1 MRTIVKHILLITA
14 ALSLV
19 SCRKDTVTEKWVL
32 AEYTCKS
39 DIADQRFTY
48 QYDAQG
54 RLVQVKEET
63 KGLPTVHVVYTY
75 ERNTI
80 TRYLLG
86 DPTNLENWAGKIV
99 YTLDNSGKVVK
110 SVDELLEQV
119 QIYSY
124 SADGFLEKVTDGD
137 GHVTQYSW
145 KNNSLDKMM
154 QPDGITVQYTY
165 TSNESLGLLCVN
177 ITEKGDNNLAHLGY
191 FGKNSRLLP
200 AKMEDITSDGKAALT
215 VEYNYTAFDATAHL
229 TGYTETTSLSMAPL
243 ETKFTNTCTLTW
255 KNLQ

>member
-39 DIADQRFTY
+39 DRLDQRFTY

-86 DPTNLENWAGKIV
+86 DPMDLENWASKIV

-110 SVDELLEQV
+110 SVDELLGQA

-124 SADGFLEKVTDGD
+124 SADGFLEKVSDGD
-137 GHVTQYSW
+137 GNVTQYSW

-154 QPDGITVQYTY
+154 HADGTTVQYTY
-165 TSNESLGLLCVN
+165 SNNESMGLLCVN
-177 ITEKGDNNLAHLGY
+177 ISEKGDNNLAHLGY

-200 AKMEDITSDGKAALT
+200 AKMKDITSDGKAALT
-215 VEYNYTAFDATAHL
+215 VEYNYTAFDANARL
-229 TGYTETTSLSMAPL
+229 TGYTQTTMLSAGSLEAQSV
-243 ETKFTNTCTLTW
+243 NTYKLTW
-255 KNLQ
+255 KPLQ

>member
-1 MRTIVKHILLITA
+1 MKAFIKHTLLLVA
-14 ALSLV
+14 ALSFF
-19 SCRKDTVTEKWVL
+19 SCRKDAPAGKWVL

-39 DIADQRFTY
+39 DKLDQRNTF

-54 RLVQVKEET
+54 RLVQVKKET

-86 DPTNLENWAGKIV
+86 DPTNLENWVGKIV

-137 GHVTQYSW
+137 GNVTQYSW

-154 QPDGITVQYTY
+154 HADGITVQYTY
-165 TSNESLGLLCVN
+165 SNNESLGLLCVN

-200 AKMEDITSDGKAALT
+200 AKIEDITADGKVVLT
-215 VEYNYTAFDATAHL
+215 REYNYTEFDAHAHL
-229 TGYTETTSLSMAPL
+229 MGYTETTTVSMVPP
-243 ETKFTNTCTLTW
+243 ETTTTETYKLTW
-255 KNLQ
+255 KNLP